1 MSATTSQWTDDEL
14 TRLGNAIELQLA
26 SRRADGTLRPF
37 TTMWVARAGDDMYVR
52 SAGGPD
58 RPWYRHALNS
68 GAGRIHVGGL
78 TSDVTFSKADPGV
91 HEELDTAYHAK
102 YDRFGAGPVG
112 HVTGPAAHPVTIRL
126 DRSQP

>member
-1 MSATTSQWTDDEL
+1 MSATISQWTDDEL
-14 TRLGNAIELQLA
+14 TRVGDAVELQLA

-58 RPWYRHALNS
+58 RPWYRHALTS
-68 GAGRIHVGGL
+68 GAGRILAGGL
-78 TSDVTFSKADPGV
+78 TSDVTFSPADRGV
-91 HEELDTAYHAK
+91 REELDAAYQAK
-102 YDRFGAGPVG
+102 YDRFGSGPVG
-112 HVTGPAAHPVTIRL
+112 HVTGPAAHSVTIRL